1 MPGSAGSKRKKTVSR
16 SGADVYDSSGRATS
30 HGVMWT
36 GKDWRSDCIQRAL
49 SCYPGGK
56 DRDGNYSVC
65 IWRMPSLVSE
75 GLGIN
80 NTPNL
85 T

>member
-1 MPGSAGSKRKKTVSR
+1 
-16 SGADVYDSSGRATS
+16 
-30 HGVMWT
+30 MWT

-80 NTPNL
+80 NTPDL
-85 T
+85 S